1 MGKTSHGSTCAF
13 PQSTASV
20 RLPRRQKAILDYVLA
35 HAHNDERPYLSV
47 SVLDV
52 EFLGLLDSGASS
64 TIIGGPG
71 WDILKKLKLKINS
84 DNVASCRVANGQ
96 SCPSIGSVDLPIKL
110 ENRVRMISALVV
122 PDLPHTLILGVDFWR
137 KFGIVPDLHGGNWVF
152 RRDADVSVGAIA
164 SEEHLTPDQTRILN
178 EVVQEAFRDMGDE
191 LGCTNLVEHEI
202 KTSCRPIKQR
212 YYPVSP
218 VMQGHIDAEL
228 DKLLEQGIVEPSTS
242 PWSSPI
248 LLVKKKD
255 GSYRFC
261 VDYRKLNAVTEKDAY
276 PLPYINATLDRLRNA
291 KFLSSMDIKSA
302 YFQVPLEE
310 SSRPLTAFTV
320 PNRGLFHFLRL
331 PMGLSNSPATFQ
343 RLVDRVLG
351 PDLEPYVFVY
361 LDDII
366 IITDTFEKHV
376 EVLKEV
382 FKRLKAANL
391 TVSKKKCHFCRP
403 ELLYLG
409 YVVDS
414 TGLRMDP
421 AKVQAILNIPVP
433 TSVSEVR
440 RLLGLA
446 SWYRRF
452 VPNFADLIAP
462 LTELLKK
469 GRPFKWSV
477 QCDEALNN
485 LKERLI
491 GAPVLSCPDFSKPFT
506 IQCDASGYG
515 IGAVLTQQQE
525 DGEKVICYLSR
536 SLTRLERNYTTTERE
551 CLAVLWAIEKLRP
564 YIEGTHFT
572 VITDHAS
579 LLWLDRLESPSGR
592 LARWAIRLQQYD
604 YTIIHRKGKYNIVPD
619 VLSRSVPVLDTVD
632 TTLGCSSDPWYG
644 KLLDGIVKTPHR
656 FPSWQLIQGKL
667 FKNVTPRIPELA
679 SPSDYWRE
687 VVPRPH
693 RKALIGKVHESL
705 LHVGVYKTYH
715 KLAERYY
722 WPKMRS
728 DVASFIR
735 RCITCHAIK
744 PEQRKPP
751 GFMLSKQVSIHRPFE
766 LMSADLV
773 GPLPRTRSGN
783 QYIFVIA
790 DCFSKFPLL
799 FPLRFATASAIVK
812 ILDTHVFPIFGCP
825 NSIILDNGV
834 QFRSKEVTNFLKS
847 YNVNIQYTA
856 LYHPQANPVERI
868 NRVIKTMLRSYLSE
882 DQRGWDRQLSQV
894 GLAIRSSKHEVTGHS
909 PNMIVFGREI
919 SLKGENACPDR
930 IQFDRSALTKEREQ
944 AFARLYADVQRKL
957 SRAYETNSRTYNLR
971 RRDVQYT
978 VNQLVWRRN
987 QVLSDAAKYFSA
999 KLAPKYVGP
1008 FLVSKRVSPWTYELQ
1023 GEDGKYQGVW
1033 HAKDLK
1039 SHPPDQQATGHLS
1052 D

>member
-1 MGKTSHGSTCAF
+1 MDGRTDVF
-13 PQSTASV
+13 LPQSASG
-20 RLPRRQKAILDYVLA
+20 RLPLRQKLSLDYVLA
-35 HAHNDERPYLSV
+35 QAHNDERPYLSV
-47 SVLDV
+47 SVFDV
-52 EFLGLLDSGASS
+52 GLLGLLDSGATS

-71 WDILKKLKLKINS
+71 WEILRKFNLKLNCDK
-84 DNVASCRVANGQ
+84 VVSCKVANGQ
-96 SCPSIGSVDLPIKL
+96 SCSSIGSVDLPIKL
-110 ENRVRMISALVV
+110 ENRVKMVSAIIV

-137 KFGIVPDLHGGNWVF
+137 KFGIVPDIGNGSWVF
-152 RRDADVSVGAIA
+152 QRDAEVTVDAIA
-164 SEEHLTPDQTRILN
+164 SEKHLTAEQSRILN
-178 EVVQEAFRDMGDE
+178 KVVQEAFTNMGDE
-191 LGCTNLVEHEI
+191 LGCTTLVEHEI
-202 KTSCRPIKQR
+202 KTSSRPIKQR

-218 VMQGHIDAEL
+218 VMQDHIDREL
-228 DKLLEQGIVEPSTS
+228 DSLLEQGIVEPSTS

-255 GSYRFC
+255 NSYRFC

-302 YFQVPLEE
+302 YFQVPLEK

-320 PNRGLFHFLRL
+320 PNRGLFQFLRL

-376 EVLKEV
+376 EVLREV

-391 TVSKKKCHFCRP
+391 TVSKSKCHFCRP

-414 TGLRMDP
+414 QGLRMDP

-433 TSVSEVR
+433 KCVSEVR
-440 RLLGLA
+440 RILGLA

-452 VPNFADLIAP
+452 VPNFADVTAP

-469 GRPFKWSV
+469 NHSFKWTNA
-477 QCDEALNN
+477 CDDALNK
-485 LKERLI
+485 LKECLI
-491 GAPVLSCPDFSKPFT
+491 SAPVLSCPDFSRQFT

-525 DGEKVICYLSR
+525 DGEKVICYMSR

-564 YIEGTHFT
+564 YIEGSHFS

-579 LLWLDRLESPSGR
+579 LLWLDRLNSPSGR

-604 YTIIHRKGKYNIVPD
+604 YTIIHRKGKENVVPD
-619 VLSRSVPVLDTVD
+619 ALSRTVPVIDSVD
-632 TTLGCSSDPWYG
+632 ISQCHSSDPWYA
-644 KLLDGIVKTPHR
+644 KLLGKVSRSPHR
-656 FPSWQLIQGKL
+656 FPSWRILEGKL
-667 FKNVTPRIPELA
+667 FKNVTPRFPALSA
-679 SPSDYWRE
+679 PSDYWRE
-687 VVPRPH
+687 VVPRPY
-693 RKALIGKVHESL
+693 RKPLIKNIHESL
-705 LHVGVYKTYH
+705 LHVGVFKTYN
-715 KLAERYY
+715 KLTEGYY
-722 WPKMRS
+722 WPNMRY
-728 DVASFIR
+728 DVASYIR
-735 RCITCHAIK
+735 RCTICHAIK
-744 PEQRKPP
+744 PDQSKPP
-751 GFMLSKQVSIHRPFE
+751 GFMLSKQLSISRPFE

-773 GPLPRTRSGN
+773 GPLPRSRSGN
-783 QYIFVIA
+783 QYIFVVA

-799 FPLRFATASAIVK
+799 FPLRTATTTSIVK
-812 ILDTHVFPIFGCP
+812 ILDTHVFPVFGCP

-834 QFRSKEVTNFLKS
+834 QFRSKEFTKFLAS
-847 YNVNIQYTA
+847 LNIRVQYTA

-894 GLAIRSSKHEVTGHS
+894 GLAIRSSKHEVTGYS
-909 PNMIVFGREI
+909 PNFIVFGREV
-919 SLKGENACPDR
+919 SSKGGNTCPDQ
-930 IQFDRSALTKEREQ
+930 ICFDRSALTKDRDQ
-944 AFARLYADVQRKL
+944 AFAKIYADVKGKL
-957 SRAYETNSRTYNLR
+957 AKAYETNRKAYNLR
-971 RRDVQYT
+971 RRDVHYT

-987 QVLSDAAKYFSA
+987 QVLSDAAKYFTA

-1008 FLVSKRVSPWTYELQ
+1008 FVIVKRVSPWTYELQ
-1023 GEDGKYQGVW
+1023 GNDGKYAGVW
-1033 HAKDLK
+1033 HVKDLK
-1039 SHPPDQQATGHLS
+1039 AHPPDHDTDGQLS
-1052 D
+1052 T